1 MKYTKKAFT
10 MIELIFV
17 IVVLG
22 ILSSIAIS
30 KLAVTRDDAIITKG
44 RSDVAAIRNA
54 IALAKSIQMMEGKG
68 TLYPSTLDS
77 GGSNNNKLFDVSTNG
92 IKLLDYPIYA
102 KDADGHWKKIS
113 NNIYAYK
120 VMKTDVKFVYDPNT
134 GVFDC
139 HGQNSGVADTYCKNL
154 TE

>member
-1 MKYTKKAFT
+1 MILNKRKAFT

-17 IVVLG
+17 IVILG

-30 KLAVTRDDAIITKG
+30 KLAVTRDDAMITKG

-54 IALAKSIQMMEGKG
+54 IALAKSIQMMEGNM
-68 TLYPSTLDS
+68 TLYPSSLDN
-77 GGSNNNKLFDVSTNG
+77 GGGKLFDTSSNG
-92 IKLLDYPIYA
+92 IKLLDYPIYP
-102 KDADGHWKKIS
+102 KDADGHWRKVG
-113 NNIYAYK
+113 NNVYAYK
-120 VMKTDVKFVYDPNT
+120 VMKTDVRFVYDPNT